1 MEIWM
6 EQTQTHERPRSAW
19 LTNQVVEAIVAV
31 GISLVGIVMMM
42 DALRIGV
49 DWASDGP
56 KAGYFPFRT
65 GAILCIAS
73 LVIFLRALFGK
84 HRNHALFVSWDRFKM
99 VLAVLIPTVLYVLAT
114 QFIGI
119 YVASTV
125 FIGGFMRAIGR
136 FSWPKVILIS
146 VCTSVMLFWMFE
158 IQFLVP
164 LPKGPLESLLGY

>member
-1 MEIWM
+1 M
-6 EQTQTHERPRSAW
+6 EQTQSQERPRTAW

-31 GISLVGIVMMM
+31 GIFLVGVVMMM
-42 DALRIGV
+42 DALRIGI

-56 KAGYFPFRT
+56 KGGYFPFRT
-65 GAILCIAS
+65 GAILSIAS
-73 LVIFLRALFGK
+73 VVIFLRALFGK
-84 HRNHALFVSWDRFKM
+84 DRNHELFVPWDRFKM

-119 YVASTV
+119 YVASAL

-136 FSWPKVILIS
+136 FSWPKVTVIS
-146 VCTSVMLFWMFE
+146 VVICAVLFWMFE

-164 LPKGPLESLLGY
+164 LPKGPLESLFGY